1 MCFSTVSVEE
11 QLCPQ
16 THASTPQNRPKWE
29 LADVFRLYGDS
40 YRHQHPLPAEHLSV
54 MHLIE
59 ICRTAALGGHIYQC
73 DNCGYQLQSYNS
85 CRNRHCPKC
94 QTLTKEQWLQDRK
107 DELIPTGY
115 FHVVF
120 TLPHELN
127 PLILRNKHPLLNL
140 LITAVSN
147 TLQAFAAD
155 PQWRMEGQLGFI
167 AVLHTWN
174 QKLLDHFHLHCIVP
188 AGVLQNHSTW
198 KPTRSTYLFKVGSL
212 AKHFRREYLK
222 LLAEAYHSGTLIFPG
237 TIASLADPETFS
249 ELLDELST
257 TNWIV
262 YAKPPFA
269 GPEQLLNYL
278 GRYTHRVAISNHRI
292 LSIHNGQ
299 VTFSYKDRS
308 DHDQVKLLTL
318 HAHEFIRRFLLHVL
332 PSGFMKIRH
341 FGFLANGCKNVNLRR
356 IREQLGVCLQESD
369 SPKQTIVETMLR
381 LTGVDITLCPRC
393 GKGLLAQIASLPSVL
408 KLQNGGR
415 ERFDSS

>member
-1 MCFSTVSVEE
+1 MSHSPVSVEH
-11 QLCPQ
+11 QACSQ
-16 THASTPQNRPKWE
+16 AHAPTSPNKPSWE
-29 LADVFRLYGDS
+29 LADVFRLYGQS
-40 YRHQHPLPAEHLSV
+40 YRQNHPLSPEQASL

-59 ICRTAALGGHIYQC
+59 ICRTAALGGHIHRCRQ
-73 DNCGYQLQSYNS
+73 CGYELQAYNS

-94 QTLTKEQWLQDRK
+94 QTLTKERWLQERK
-107 DELIPTGY
+107 DELIPVGY

-127 PLILRNKHPLLNL
+127 PLILRNKRPLLNL
-140 LITAVSN
+140 LFTAVSN

-155 PQWRMEGQLGFI
+155 PQWRLEGQLGFM

-188 AGVLQNHSTW
+188 AGVLQDHTAW
-198 KPTRSTYLFKVGSL
+198 IPARSTYLFKVGSL
-212 AKHFRREYLK
+212 AKQFRREFLK
-222 LLAEAYHSGTLIFPG
+222 LLRDAYHSGTLMFPG
-237 TIASLADPETFS
+237 TIASLADPRIFS
-249 ELLDELST
+249 QMLEELST

-269 GPEQLLNYL
+269 GPEQLLGYL

-292 LSIHNGQ
+292 LSVHNGQ

-318 HAHEFIRRFLLHVL
+318 DAHEFIRRFLLHLL

-341 FGFLANGCKNVNLRR
+341 FGFLANSCKNENLKR

-369 SPKQTIVETMLR
+369 SPRETIVETMLR

-393 GKGLLAQIASLPSVL
+393 RKGLLVPMASILPAL
-408 KLQNGGR
+408 MPQDGGR

>member
-1 MCFSTVSVEE
+1 MSHSAVSVEQE
-11 QLCPQ
+11 GCPQ
-16 THASTPQNRPKWE
+16 ANVSTPQSKPKWE

-40 YRHQHPLPAEHLSV
+40 YRHKHALPAEHLSV

-59 ICRTAALGGHIYQC
+59 ICRTSTLGGHIHQC
-73 DNCGYQLQSYNS
+73 NHCGYQLQSYNS

-94 QTLTKEQWLQDRK
+94 QTLTKEHWLQERT
-107 DELIPTGY
+107 DELIPVGY

-127 PLILRNKHPLLNL
+127 PLILRNKRPLLNL
-140 LITAVSN
+140 LFAAVSN
-147 TLQAFAAD
+147 TLQTFAAD
-155 PQWRMEGQLGFI
+155 PQWHMEGQLGYL

-188 AGVLQNHSTW
+188 AGVLQDHRTW
-198 KPTRSTYLFKVGSL
+198 KPTRPTYLFKVGSL
-212 AKHFRREYLK
+212 AKHFRTVYLQ
-222 LLAEAYHSGTLIFPG
+222 LLREAYHSGILIFPG
-237 TIASLADPETFS
+237 TISSLTDSEAFS
-249 ELLDELST
+249 QLLNQLST

-269 GPEQLLNYL
+269 GPEQILSYL

-292 LSIHNGQ
+292 LSVHNGH
-299 VTFSYKDRS
+299 VTFSYRDRS

-318 HAHEFIRRFLLHVL
+318 DAHEFIRRFLLHIL

-341 FGFLANGCKNVNLRR
+341 FGFLANSCKNKNLKR
-356 IREQLGVCLQESD
+356 IREQLGVCPQKSESQ
-369 SPKQTIVETMLR
+369 KETIIEAMLR

-393 GKGLLAQIASLPSVL
+393 CKGHLVEIASLPPTL
-408 KLQNGGR
+408 MPPPCGR
-415 ERFDSS
+415 DRFDSS